1 MNDPLIKVVE
11 LLSAC
16 RRPTTPS
23 SQAHGGTSRSLWQV
37 AGKAPRSF
45 DWSGLTSKATAK
57 AQYAGRSKWLRSLD
71 LCSNHTLNGG
81 RYICCGEPLENAIF
95 AIAPN
100 AVEPCLFELRSP
112 LPGNGFLKGETKSPK
127 GLQRLKNAVAE
138 TRSR

>member
-11 LLSAC
+11 LLAC

-23 SQAHGGTSRSLWQV
+23 SQAYGGTSRSLWQV

-112 LPGNGFLKGETKSPK
+112 LPGNGFLKAETKSSN
-127 GLQRLKNAVAE
+127 GLRRFKNAVAE
-138 TRSR
+138 TESR

>member
-81 RYICCGEPLENAIF
+81 RYI
-95 AIAPN
+95 
-100 AVEPCLFELRSP
+100 
-112 LPGNGFLKGETKSPK
+112 
-127 GLQRLKNAVAE
+127 
-138 TRSR
+138 